1 MNEPKFKY
9 LIPFFAGHFEVYTT
23 SNGEKYAYL
32 NKPIPED
39 NEWFKF
45 DSETKS
51 YQSLNSKDE
60 NNQKLKELLNQYRKP
75 FGFC

>member
-23 SNGEKYAYL
+23 PNGEQYAYL

-39 NEWFKF
+39 N
-45 DSETKS
+45 
-51 YQSLNSKDE
+51 
-60 NNQKLKELLNQYRKP
+60 
-75 FGFC
+75 